1 MEQTL
6 DSCQLKRVK
15 SAVVKVDLRW
25 LCNHLA
31 RWSLLGRDFN
41 LQELALISV
50 FAKQVGSWL
59 STVSTYNA
67 VFVCCDCQMCASC
80 CVSIA
85 LRNGNMSFVVN
96 NCMVLCLGM
105 YLCGGA
111 AISSQSCLLA
121 RPVRRCMHSVWETPS

>member
-50 FAKQVGSWL
+50 FAKQVSSWL
-59 STVSTYNA
+59 GTCRA
-67 VFVCCDCQMCASC
+67 CLLCLMCASC
-80 CVSIA
+80 CVS
-85 LRNGNMSFVVN
+85 
-96 NCMVLCLGM
+96 CC
-105 YLCGGA
+105 
-111 AISSQSCLLA
+111 
-121 RPVRRCMHSVWETPS
+121 